1 MLPESRAFVLPSWL
15 GWTCNLVSPSLSLID
30 SNVDQQQIG
39 IAYAILTTV
48 LFMFPPELPV
58 TGNNMNY
65 CIAAFAI
72 VLIVSV
78 IQWFVDGRKNY
89 TGPQIDVD
97 ALKSG
102 EVVGMAPTESNVG
115 DRQSA
120 ETLTGEKDEK
130 KAP

>member
-1 MLPESRAFVLPSWL
+1 
-15 GWTCNLVSPSLSLID
+15 
-30 SNVDQQQIG
+30 
-39 IAYAILTTV
+39 
-48 LFMFPPELPV
+48 MFPPELPV

-102 EVVGMAPTESNVG
+102 EVVGMAPTDSNAERPSG
-115 DRQSA
+115 D
-120 ETLTGEKDEK
+120 TLTNANGKSHKE
-130 KAP
+130 AA

>member
-1 MLPESRAFVLPSWL
+1 
-15 GWTCNLVSPSLSLID
+15 
-30 SNVDQQQIG
+30 
-39 IAYAILTTV
+39 
-48 LFMFPPELPV
+48 MFPPELPV

-72 VLIVSV
+72 VLIVSM

-102 EVVGMAPTESNVG
+102 EVVGMAPTESNAERDSG
-115 DRQSA
+115 D
-120 ETLTGEKDEK
+120 TLTNGKVEKE
-130 KAP
+130 AA